1 MAGIAS
7 LGVGSGLDLT
17 NLVNTLVA
25 AERAPVENSLNR
37 RESSLSTELSGI
49 GLMRSALDGF
59 KSSLSTLSDSAN
71 FSTRNV
77 SNNQSGAL
85 SVTASNEASLG
96 QYNIEVTN
104 LATSQSLASKAYTDP
119 NEVVGTGTI
128 QIRFGAIT
136 GPGFTSFTADPNKSI
151 QTLTIDATNN
161 TLAGVR
167 DYINDNEFGVTA
179 SIVNDGTGYRL
190 TLLSES
196 TGANSALELSVTDS
210 GDGNNLDALGLSNLA
225 FNASAANLV
234 ETQAAEDAAIK
245 INGLVVTAA
254 TNTLTQ
260 VIEGVTLSLKEETAG
275 SIANI
280 SISEDSS
287 DLTNSI
293 EKLVEGYNSMMGT
306 LKDLTNVDPEGNQAG
321 ILVGN
326 ATLRVYTSQ
335 IRSLLSSPIDGL
347 TGSITALTNLGIS
360 TQLDGTLSIDQEKF
374 SSAIQDNPTGALA
387 LFAEVGQTS
396 DNQVEFKTG
405 TDSTAVGSYAINIT
419 QLATQGVFNGA
430 SVLTFP
436 QVIDADNDNFSITV
450 DGIASG
456 DLSITQGNYTTGAE
470 LAAEIQLQINS
481 ASAIADAGKGV
492 AVSFDSANNRFIIE
506 SNSYG
511 SESKL
516 SINSVDTNTSAQLG
530 FSVISGTDG
539 VDVAG
544 TIGGLSATGSGQT
557 LTGSSGAVTGL
568 KIDITGGAT
577 GNRGSLTF
585 TRGIMDEL
593 NGLLDAYL
601 DGTGVLSAKEDGL
614 KVSLDQ
620 ISDER
625 EALELKLESV
635 EARLIAKFSA
645 LDALVARFQST
656 GNFLTQQLANLPGF
670 ERSSRN

>member
-85 SVTASNEASLG
+85 SVTASNEASVG

-104 LATSQSLASKAYTDP
+104 LATSQSLASQAYTDP

-151 QTLTIDATNN
+151 QTLNIDATNN

-167 DYINDNEFGVTA
+167 DYINENEFGVTA

-210 GDGNNLDALGLSNLA
+210 GDGNNLDALGLSSLA

-275 SIANI
+275 AIANI
-280 SISEDSS
+280 SISEDTS

-293 EKLVEGYNSMMGT
+293 EELVEGYNSMMGT
-306 LKDLTNVDPEGNQAG
+306 LRDLTNVDPEGNQAG

-347 TGSITALTNLGIS
+347 SGSITALTDLGIS
-360 TQLDGTLSIDQEKF
+360 TQLDGSLSIDETKF
-374 SSAIQDNPTGALA
+374 SNAIQDNPMGALA

-396 DNQVEFKTG
+396 DNQVEFLAS
-405 TDSTAVGSYAINIT
+405 TDSTAVGTYALNIT
-419 QLATQGVFNGA
+419 QLATRSVFNGA
-430 SVLTFP
+430 SVLAFP

-450 DGIASG
+450 DGTASG
-456 DLSITQGNYTTGAE
+456 DLSITQGSYTTGAE

-492 AVSFDSANNRFIIE
+492 AVSFDSANNRFNIE

-511 SESKL
+511 SQSKL
-516 SINSVDTNTSAQLG
+516 SINSVDTNTAAQLG
-530 FSVISGTDG
+530 FSVLSGTDG

-544 TIGGLSATGSGQT
+544 TIGGLAATGSGQT
-557 LTGSSGAVTGL
+557 LTGSSGAATGL
-568 KIDITGGAT
+568 KVDITGGAT